1 MRKKHKPLAG
11 RPSRLHR
18 NTRAALLGAA
28 ERIVISSS
36 KEANTV
42 TNNQAEAYA
51 KRAMRKCKLSADKA
65 ERILSEMRYLFDT
78 ISEREVCRKEFGC
91 DT

>member
-1 MRKKHKPLAG
+1 M
-11 RPSRLHR
+11 
-18 NTRAALLGAA
+18 
-28 ERIVISSS
+28 
-36 KEANTV
+36 